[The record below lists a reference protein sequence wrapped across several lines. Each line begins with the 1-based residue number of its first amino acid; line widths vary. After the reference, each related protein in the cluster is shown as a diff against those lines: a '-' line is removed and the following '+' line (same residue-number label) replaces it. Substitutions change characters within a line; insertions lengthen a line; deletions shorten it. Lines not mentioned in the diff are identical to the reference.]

1 MHRIAAKPVEYQ
13 GVVVDINKLKM
24 KPNVS
29 DLPAYSLSEAAE
41 MMNVHPQTLRKYLA
55 EGLIRP
61 VRQGSRWMFSQK
73 DIMWTDCLRSMIH
86 TQKLSI
92 PGLKKL
98 LQIVPCWM
106 AATCPVE
113 VQCHCPAQVD
123 WSQPRSLQLV
133 GNKSSLRRS
142 QAKDQE
148 VHADQAIA
156 AIEEG

>member
-1 MHRIAAKPVEYQ
+1 MHQISVKPMGYQ

-24 KPNVS
+24 KPTAS
-29 DLPAYSLSEAAE
+29 DLPVYSLTEAAE
-41 MMNVHPQTLRKYLA
+41 MMNVHPQTLRKYLS
-55 EGLIRP
+55 EGLVRP

-73 DIMWTDCLRSMIH
+73 DIMWTECLRSMIH

-98 LQIVPCWM
+98 LEIVPCWM

-133 GNKSSLRRS
+133 GGKSSARWS
-142 QAKDQE
+142 QAAGQTACE
-148 VHADQAIA
+148 AQAFA
-156 AIEEG
+156 AIEG